1 MVFANV
7 SRSLACRPLPAAPQ
21 SASRLWPLLAGA
33 AGLGGAALGLSLTN
47 PPPNDFENF
56 AGDQLVELAVEEVC
70 GEDGLPMPL
79 RLVVQNCQE
88 LIRSQS
94 QVLGALARQGTTRHN
109 FGIFSLY
116 KTAIGGQE
124 VLPFLRI
131 PRYRVT
137 TFAGAGNF
145 VILSTSKD
153 GEEENAGDAT
163 SDARP

>member
-1 MVFANV
+1 M
-7 SRSLACRPLPAAPQ
+7 PAAPP

-79 RLVVQNCQE
+79 RLVVQNCPE

-116 KTAIGGQE
+116 KTALGGQE

-131 PRYRVT
+131 PRYQVT
-137 TFAGAGNF
+137 TFAGAGQF

-153 GEEENAGDAT
+153 GREGDAGGAT

>member
-1 MVFANV
+1 VVFANV
-7 SRSLACRPLPAAPQ
+7 SSSPACCPLPAAPP

-33 AGLGGAALGLSLTN
+33 AGLGGTALALLFTN
-47 PPPNDFENF
+47 PPPNDFESF

-70 GEDGLPMPL
+70 GADGLPMPL
-79 RLVVQNCQE
+79 RLVVQNCPE

-109 FGIFSLY
+109 FGVFSLY
-116 KTAIGGQE
+116 QTEIGGQE

-131 PRYRVT
+131 PRYRVIT
-137 TFAGAGNF
+137 LAGAGHF

-153 GEEENAGDAT
+153 GREGNDAGST